1 MDSRVYHHGNGS
13 NVQVFFSLSQD
24 VDLGYIARV
33 TKGFSGAD
41 LTEIC
46 QRVSCYMCCYSYG
59 QACQLLVCFTM
70 AHCLV
75 FLERYSC
82 LHLVCKRCA

>member
-1 MDSRVYHHGNGS
+1 MDSKVYHHGNGS
-13 NVQVFFSLSQD
+13 NVHILFSLSQD

-46 QRVSCYMCCYSYG
+46 QRVSCYMYCYCCIS

-75 FLERYSC
+75 SLGTLF
-82 LHLVCKRCA
+82 HLCA